1 MLAKF
6 SLYIIVA
13 LVAAIGTLGV
23 NKKFFSKKETVDYE
37 KVRSI
42 VSDELT
48 KLPQPEPQQGNT
60 LDLEKVKGKGHHFH
74 IHQDTKIQL
83 TGGEKL
89 LVQKIDSVM
98 NARNIYRCKCK

>member
-1 MLAKF
+1 MLSKI

-42 VSDELT
+42 VSDELA

-74 IHQDTKIQL
+74 IHQDTKVQIS
-83 TGGEKL
+83 GGEKL
-89 LVQKIDSVM
+89 LMQKLDSLLTT
-98 NARNIYRCKCK
+98 RNIYRCKCK